1 MIKHDLL
8 SLPLKEAREQ
18 FEKAYLQQQLILC
31 DGKVGKLAK
40 RVGVERTHLYR
51 KLKSL
56 QIDIKTKDN
65 P

>member
-1 MIKHDLL
+1 M
-8 SLPLKEAREQ
+8 Q
-18 FEKAYLQQQLILC
+18 FQRACRQQQLMLC

-56 QIDIKTKDN
+56 GINFNKKEA
-65 P
+65 